1 MAIHMILI
9 PITSMMVWGFAIYQ
23 LILGNY
29 YFVAFTVSMFIT
41 LQYLLSA
48 MAIRMDGDDKRMVLY
63 SVFLVLGYKQIIDF
77 MQLKAVLEELVGLK
91 AKWTSAN
98 RVRQ

>member
-1 MAIHMILI
+1 MILI
-9 PITSMMVWGFAIYQ
+9 PIASIMVWGFAIYQ
-23 LILGNY
+23 LLIGNY
-29 YFVAFTVSMFIT
+29 YFVAFTVSMFII

-48 MAIRMDGDDKRMVLY
+48 MAIRMDRDDKRMVLY

-77 MQLKAVLEELVGLK
+77 MQLKAALEELLGLK
-91 AKWTSAN
+91 AKWSSAR